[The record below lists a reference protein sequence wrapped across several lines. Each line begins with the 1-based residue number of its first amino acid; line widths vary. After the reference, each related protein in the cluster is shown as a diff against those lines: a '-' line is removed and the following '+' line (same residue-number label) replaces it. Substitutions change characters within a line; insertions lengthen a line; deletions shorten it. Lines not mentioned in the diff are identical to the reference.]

1 MTTCLAPFNQL
12 YIHSSGEV
20 YPCNFLQ
27 NNPLFKLGHIQEKT
41 LQEIWEGEEIKS
53 FRKQHLENLPERCKH
68 NQETFFCYQTNLRTN
83 FSLDTQK
90 LKRLD
95 IMLDSRCNLACIMC
109 TNIYDKTGGLRGDFF
124 WENNDDIFKQID
136 ELELVG
142 GEPVISPYFDRIVKR
157 VSSINPHCNWLIT
170 TNAHYKL
177 TPQILDNFKKINLKS
192 LSISLDSLEADIFEK
207 IRTRSTFSL
216 VMDNIQILKK
226 VVPKI
231 FINMVIQEDN
241 CDEVI
246 KMYQWCQ
253 KEGFSFHPI
262 LLLYPD
268 EFSIIKRSDTLN
280 KEWILNLIK
289 ENAIL
294 QSKEIFYII
303 KKAISNLPLKKDKD
317 VLIPY
322 LKHVE
327 VMEGL

>member
-1 MTTCLAPFNQL
+1 
-12 YIHSSGEV
+12 
-20 YPCNFLQ
+20 
-27 NNPLFKLGHIQEKT
+27 
-41 LQEIWEGEEIKS
+41 
-53 FRKQHLENLPERCKH
+53 
-68 NQETFFCYQTNLRTN
+68 
-83 FSLDTQK
+83 
-90 LKRLD
+90 
-95 IMLDSRCNLACIMC
+95 
-109 TNIYDKTGGLRGDFF
+109 
-124 WENNDDIFKQID
+124 
-136 ELELVG
+136 
-142 GEPVISPYFDRIVKR
+142 
-157 VSSINPHCNWLIT
+157 
-170 TNAHYKL
+170 
-177 TPQILDNFKKINLKS
+177 
-192 LSISLDSLEADIFEK
+192 
-207 IRTRSTFSL
+207 
-216 VMDNIQILKK
+216 MDNIQILKK